1 MLATSPEATSITSC
15 TFIQSAFAL
24 DEITQRLA
32 QILVYCCVPQRSR
45 PFAPRSIIDL
55 VWICRAKDHGGVR
68 LCLDGFD
75 APDEFV
81 LLLSS
86 DGVVR
91 GKHVQGGLA
100 ARP

>member
-1 MLATSPEATSITSC
+1 MIGRT
-15 TFIQSAFAL
+15 
-24 DEITQRLA
+24 
-32 QILVYCCVPQRSR
+32 
-45 PFAPRSIIDL
+45 
-55 VWICRAKDHGGVR
+55 KDYGGVR

-91 GKHVQGGLA
+91 GKHLQGGLA